1 MQAPTSKGIPQH
13 KIQIVSNRS
22 CIRIYKQI
30 LSLSQLTFNE
40 FNLLWLKQGVK
51 KVFTK
56 IIRFYL
62 RFSISFHECFDI
74 QGNDTI
80 FVTSKIEIG
89 LTRCHQ
95 YILKGSM
102 QGAIER
108 TRVTAAF
115 LAHIGNRRAYR
126 GNQNTIRL

>member
-1 MQAPTSKGIPQH
+1 MQTPASKGVPQH
-13 KIQIVSNRS
+13 EIQKIGDRS
-22 CIRIYKQI
+22 CIRIDKQI

-74 QGNDTI
+74 QGNDAI
-80 FVTSKIEIG
+80 CVTSKIEIG

-102 QGAIER
+102 QRAIER
-108 TRVTAAF
+108 TRVTANF
-115 LAHIGNRRAYR
+115 LANIGNRRANR
-126 GNQNTIRL
+126 GGQNTVRL

>member
-51 KVFTK
+51 NVFTK

-62 RFSISFHECFDI
+62 RFSISFHECFDV
-74 QGNDTI
+74 QGSDVVLI
-80 FVTSKIEIG
+80 ACKVEVG

-95 YILKGSM
+95 YTLKGLM

-108 TRVTAAF
+108 PRITADF
-115 LAHIGNRRAYR
+115 LANIGNRRASR
-126 GNQNTIRL
+126 NNQDAIGL